1 MWWVVALADPLG
13 NPSTTTA
20 RSPERGGLQSSLDRI
35 QHAASKILRAIEA
48 GG

>member
-1 MWWVVALADPLG
+1 MVDPSYRTGMEALA
-13 NPSTTTA
+13 
-20 RSPERGGLQSSLDRI
+20 SSLDRI